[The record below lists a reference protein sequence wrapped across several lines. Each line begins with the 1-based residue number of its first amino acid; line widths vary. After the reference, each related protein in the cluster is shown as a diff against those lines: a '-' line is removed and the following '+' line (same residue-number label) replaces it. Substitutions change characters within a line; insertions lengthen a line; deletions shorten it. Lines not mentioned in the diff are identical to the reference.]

1 MAKIVMLCSVSS
13 SDGRTASVGDVW
25 ECSAAEAARYIEAGL
40 ATPTPVQTG
49 RKPRTERAVAPE
61 AETRG

>member
-13 SDGRTASVGDVW
+13 SDGRTASAGDVW
-25 ECSAAEAARYIEAGL
+25 ECSDAEAGRYIAAGL
-40 ATPTPVQTG
+40 ATPTPVQAG
-49 RKPRTERAVAPE
+49 RKPRTERAVTPG

>member
-49 RKPRTERAVAPE
+49 RKQRTERAVTPE
-61 AETRG
+61 VETRG